1 MYLTRN
7 SAEYFLMELNPR
19 RTHLRQIFRKK
30 YRWGTANNRVEFS
43 LQKLGLQISGIPSTL
58 FCMPATCCQ
67 TARDNRFDWTLQTA
81 QMVQWVPP
89 PKTSDRVSFPPRS
102 CSVLMDGCNESGS
115 AWFATNAALTTTV
128 DECSMEQSM
137 QPEMGARRPPVTLL
151 T

>member
-1 MYLTRN
+1 MLPNCKRQSIWLN
-7 SAEYFLMELNPR
+7 IADRLNGAVGSAPEEV
-19 RTHLRQIFRKK
+19 RQGFI
-30 YRWGTANNRVEFS
+30 
-43 LQKLGLQISGIPSTL
+43 
-58 FCMPATCCQ
+58 
-67 TARDNRFDWTLQTA
+67 
-81 QMVQWVPP
+81 
-89 PKTSDRVSFPPRS
+89 PPRS